1 MHRKLPST
9 AGFALRYQL
18 AKGAAPT
25 PCLSLTD
32 RPPMT
37 AAQPTGQKTSETDS
51 ASFEPTPHRF
61 ETEEAAVREDRRRA
75 RRMRRVFRILT
86 RLGRTNWTNMK
97 DRLWLARQYPL
108 GVPKPALNPDQI
120 RALAERLEDGVA
132 SGLPP
137 STLGS
142 SLRMRLIRLAF
153 HRALF
158 DAFAP
163 YADDDL
169 RTLTVIYSGWA
180 FSPADLDRTT
190 AAKLQQQFRQ
200 HLNRIGVMKLP
211 GPLIAVLHGEF
222 EPTSGLYR
230 LHFHILTT
238 AEKAAALK
246 AGLTTETIKG
256 YTVTA
261 TGAAPVRRS
270 QVRDRDRQFTY
281 LAQAFWPSRPV
292 VIKHGKPKRTRRKH
306 RIPEPFSTQV
316 LLWLDCQPFADLV
329 LLNDIWSPRK
339 GGTAAMKRLYLLVK
353 GMA

>member
-1 MHRKLPST
+1 MFRNLLPV
-9 AGFALRYQL
+9 AGFASRYRPPKSPVPPPRRSL
-18 AKGAAPT
+18 EDRAPT
-25 PCLSLTD
+25 TFARFDNIDVACARS
-32 RPPMT
+32 
-37 AAQPTGQKTSETDS
+37 
-51 ASFEPTPHRF
+51 EPTPHRF
-61 ETEEAAVREDRRRA
+61 ETEQASAREDRRRT
-75 RRMRRVFRILT
+75 RRMRRLFRILT

-97 DRLWLARQYPL
+97 DRHWLARQYPL

-137 STLGS
+137 TTLGS

-153 HRALF
+153 HRTLL

-180 FSPADLDRTT
+180 FSPADLDGVT
-190 AAKLQQQFRQ
+190 ATQVKAQFRQ
-200 HLNRIGVMKLP
+200 HLNRVGVPKVP
-211 GPLIAVLHGEF
+211 GPLFAVLHGEF

-238 AEKAAALK
+238 AAKAAALK
-246 AGLTTETIKG
+246 ACLTSETIKG
-256 YTVTA
+256 YAITA

-270 QVRDRDRQFTY
+270 RVRDRGRQFSY
-281 LAQAFWPSRPV
+281 LAKSYWPSRPV
-292 VIKHGKPKRTRRKH
+292 VMIDGRPKRVRKPR
-306 RIPEPFSTQV
+306 RIPEPFATQV
-316 LLWLDCQPFADLV
+316 LLWLDRQSFADLV
-329 LLNDIWSPRK
+329 LLNDVWSPRK